1 MLGYHRLG
9 SVRYRGGWGTN
20 GTGGGGG
27 GGTDRMRS
35 GSDPLNLSSS
45 VPETKEQPNALT
57 YSQLE
62 EYLKLS
68 APLQSLPSN
77 KMAASK
83 MATES
88 KMATDSKMAPCK
100 PQTNHNQV
108 VKETKR
114 LLEEIKKLQE
124 EKEREEDKENN
135 RNRGNGGGRKQNGGG
150 GGGFP
155 MTVYQETYQKHGGGK
170 TKKST
175 VEHLIDTLFLNDS
188 ADNAKKLYK
197 CTSKSQNLFTFEL
210 TYFVELYFQKE
221 NEEQKVFELLEQKT
235 KDASF
240 SSTSSMVAKLMEES
254 VRSTPVKRH
263 PATLAQEPPTT
274 EHGSSSGRT
283 DKGSHVRFTD
293 ANLYR
298 TIEEV
303 DESVQTSGEV
313 YECGD
318 SSIDSTRLDDPR
330 GFTIQPLPSH
340 VHTERDIECEC
351 DSSSDTQYSSSED
364 EGEQTPSVDE
374 AIKSYKPVLNRPYV
388 DSGKAKVKSK
398 GTKHQRAE
406 TYWNDFP
413 ALATSLSPSL
423 VSIDFKTLYP
433 DAKNIEE
440 VLPSL
445 RPKLFELLR
454 GKKSRDELIPQI
466 KLLEVDNS
474 EDRQNLGALLAIVN
488 LLNVTNYRTKF
499 GNDVFYQPIVDEL
512 NFLSETGI
520 FLDTKCYTGQVYFAL
535 ALTLSDNLGHAQT
548 LSLSRAPQNG
558 NDMFNFSSPSMR
570 LKPPDNLNIK
580 SDILNLD
587 NGIHMIDEMHQNG
600 QTYQDGQTHQDGH
613 TPEDGL
619 PEDRPKA
626 KKPFLRRGEGLTR
639 FRMTLNDFKK
649 PVPKPT
655 FVRSRFQKKPGLK
668 SFGADNPD
676 PNPFEYHS
684 ETAHS
689 LELLKKRL
697 GDLENEIHVF
707 RLENIKLNKERKE
720 FEKDRAAF
728 TRSKKNAEKAFQ
740 EEKDAFT
747 REMDE
752 ERSKLNR
759 EKKVF
764 LKYAKD
770 AKNFPSK
777 QEREDLSRLK
787 AELQG
792 SKEDAV
798 KKETKWAASQA
809 RLRNHIKVLEG
820 QNTELKVQVE
830 KLTKEAKKVSFS
842 SKKHISNTQIMNA
855 INSQISKL
863 TKSDLPPPN
872 AKPPTSILKKTSH
885 PSTTHNPNTHSIS
898 PSSQNTHSNSP
909 SSNSNSSNQSNAPN
923 FSLGSSHYS
932 ADSAPSS
939 YNLRGGEKGEELMPE
954 DSFDRVIYQSLL
966 GGERVGERKEEEP
979 SRDDDVIP
987 IHTLNLGAPNTTSTN
1002 TTTASDA
1009 EYKEIITA
1017 DGTRERHYTDG
1028 RQEIHYPNG
1037 NTVIVSEA
1045 GKYIKMFYYNGDIKE
1060 TDTGDRTVRYFY
1072 SESNTWHTTMP
1083 DGTEVLEFANG
1094 QKERRLTDGRVEI
1107 EYTNGCRRVI
1117 GKDVSEAGKYIK
1129 MFYYNGDI
1137 KETDTGDRTVR
1148 YFYSESNTWHT
1159 TMPDGT
1165 EVLEFANGQ
1174 KERRLTDGRVEIE
1187 YTNGCRRVIGKDGNE
1202 VWRFEDGPV
1211 ETVEILGDQRI
1222 LKLRNGQ
1229 KEIHTREY
1237 KRREFPDGAV
1247 KLVYPDGIQET
1258 RYPNGRIRLK
1268 DDQGNL
1274 IMDSHEM

>member
-1 MLGYHRLG
+1 MVNNDSITIMQKIEELKQWQKQHE
-9 SVRYRGGWGTN
+9 SKVT
-20 GTGGGGG
+20 
-27 GGTDRMRS
+27 S
-35 GSDPLNLSSS
+35 
-45 VPETKEQPNALT
+45 PNALASPTTDKQQGRAPQNGNDMFNFSSPSMRLKPPDNLNIKSDILNLDNGIHMIDELLNRIQRKSNEPQPDVVHKNPLFHSSSPLHNSHPYTTNQNPTHPYTANQNTPSLPRSYEPQEAHPNTQPESYRFTQNTQSDNHLLSQQIQPELFRDPNPT
-57 YSQLE
+57 YPKAHQSQNTG
-62 EYLKLS
+62 YLGNHQENFNLANQNTQSDRSTNQNIQSIGKESTLGYPERDS
-68 APLQSLPSN
+68 EAHLLDTFQGQMHQNGQTYQDGQTHQDGHTPGNGLQSEDRPKAKKPFLRRGEGLTRFRMTLNDFKKPVPKPTFVMTTRPVAVPDKRPSN
-77 KMAASK
+77 TDTARPNITSRPTIPSRPDLMTKAALTHLATWSNVFENDKPSPQDVAMSPLSLHRTQAAS
-83 MATES
+83 E
-88 KMATDSKMAPCK
+88 
-100 PQTNHNQV
+100 
-108 VKETKR
+108 
-114 LLEEIKKLQE
+114 LERRKK
-124 EKEREEDKENN
+124 
-135 RNRGNGGGRKQNGGG
+135 
-150 GGGFP
+150 
-155 MTVYQETYQKHGGGK
+155 
-170 TKKST
+170 
-175 VEHLIDTLFLNDS
+175 
-188 ADNAKKLYK
+188 
-197 CTSKSQNLFTFEL
+197 
-210 TYFVELYFQKE
+210 KE

-263 PATLAQEPPTT
+263 PATLGQEPPTT

-313 YECGD
+313 YGECGD
-318 SSIDSTRLDDPR
+318 SSIDSTRLDDR
-330 GFTIQPLPSH
+330 TGFTIQPLPSH
-340 VHTERDIECEC
+340 VHTERDMECEC
-351 DSSSDTQYSSSED
+351 DSESDTQYCSSED

-388 DSGKAKVKSK
+388 DSGKTSALTYSQLEEYLKLSAPLQSLPSNKMAASKMTTDSKMASKPQTNHNQVVKE
-398 GTKHQRAE
+398 TKRLLEEIKKLQEEKEREEREEDKENNRNRGNGGGRKQNGGGGGGFPMTVYQE
-406 TYWNDFP
+406 TYQKHGG
-413 ALATSLSPSL
+413 
-423 VSIDFKTLYP
+423 KTR
-433 DAKNIEE
+433 D
-440 VLPSL
+440 V
-445 RPKLFELLR
+445 
-454 GKKSRDELIPQI
+454 KKS
-466 KLLEVDNS
+466 
-474 EDRQNLGALLAIVN
+474 
-488 LLNVTNYRTKF
+488 T
-499 GNDVFYQPIVDEL
+499 
-512 NFLSETGI
+512 
-520 FLDTKCYTGQVYFAL
+520 
-535 ALTLSDNLGHAQT
+535 
-548 LSLSRAPQNG
+548 
-558 NDMFNFSSPSMR
+558 
-570 LKPPDNLNIK
+570 
-580 SDILNLD
+580 
-587 NGIHMIDEMHQNG
+587 
-600 QTYQDGQTHQDGH
+600 
-613 TPEDGL
+613 
-619 PEDRPKA
+619 
-626 KKPFLRRGEGLTR
+626 
-639 FRMTLNDFKK
+639 
-649 PVPKPT
+649 
-655 FVRSRFQKKPGLK
+655 GLK

-728 TRSKKNAEKAFQ
+728 TRSKKTAEKALQ

-792 SKEDAV
+792 LKEDAV

-809 RLRNHIKVLEG
+809 RLRNHIKVLEA
-820 QNTELKVQVE
+820 QNAEL
-830 KLTKEAKKVSFS
+830 KVSFS

-898 PSSQNTHSNSP
+898 PSSKNTHSNSP
-909 SSNSNSSNQSNAPN
+909 SSQANQSNSPGSKSNSSNQSNAPN

-932 ADSAPSS
+932 VDSAPSS

-987 IHTLNLGAPNTTSTN
+987 IHTLNLGAPHTTSTN

-1037 NTVIVSEA
+1037 NTVI
-1045 GKYIKMFYYNGDIKE
+1045 
-1060 TDTGDRTVRYFY
+1060 
-1072 SESNTWHTTMP
+1072 
-1083 DGTEVLEFANG
+1083 
-1094 QKERRLTDGRVEI
+1094 
-1107 EYTNGCRRVI
+1107 
-1117 GKDVSEAGKYIK
+1117 VSEAGKYIK